1 MNNGLDPIKELEGE
15 PQQVVCLSEWT
26 IRNTR
31 YFNDKRLSKSWL
43 AKRNDMLH
51 EAFKLLLFIFKN
63 LQTTSSCP
71 LTHIRMSI
79 KNTEIHFQTYH
90 DFEIKTFWILGYFS
104 LENPFGND
112 LWIDAKTCQR
122 LSSSPC
128 SKALERVF
136 PERHSNFLGRVII
149 IFFCSTELWHDSLLR
164 IMMSLN
170 TLW

>member
-1 MNNGLDPIKELEGE
+1 MISQAKWHVAWGVQTTPTLHF
-15 PQQVVCLSEWT
+15 Q
-26 IRNTR
+26 
-31 YFNDKRLSKSWL
+31 KSMSGG
-43 AKRNDMLH
+43 A
-51 EAFKLLLFIFKN
+51 
-63 LQTTSSCP
+63 TSSCP

-104 LENPFGND
+104 LENPFRND
-112 LWIDAKTCQR
+112 LWMDAKTCQR

-164 IMMSLN
+164 IMMSLS
-170 TLW
+170 TLWQKTISCS